1 MPRLTAFQVLRSG
14 HPAPM
19 RLVDTFSA
27 DAGLDARDR
36 GLVRA
41 LVGTEIRRRA
51 TLRAIVNRF
60 TKTKPS
66 ADLGTLLRLG
76 VAQLLFLDRIPP
88 HAALSETVI
97 IVRDICGVAKGRVA
111 NAVLREV
118 QRSARLET
126 SGDARHDLVG
136 RPWTFRPVIFR
147 DPQEHPFLWAE
158 DALSMPS
165 AVIKR
170 WAARHGQEQAFTL
183 ADLALREPLLSLRV
197 ASGERDPL
205 LDTFA
210 KAGARAGD
218 LPSNILLPASAG
230 EAIFTSSAFAEG
242 RIAVQGSAA
251 IAAGELVQA
260 QAGER
265 ILDLCAAPGGK
276 SLLLAG
282 TGAHVT
288 ACDKSPRRFAGMAR
302 EIERLQPAGSVS
314 AVASNSTQGLD
325 PMATFDGV
333 LVDAPCSNTGVLAA
347 RPGARWRFGPKG
359 LRDLAALGAGLL
371 DDAAE
376 RVRPGG
382 RLVHSTCSLEPEEN
396 AQQVRS
402 FLERHPGWEL
412 EAEHERLPVSGPI
425 MEGADAPAPGP
436 TDGGYAA
443 RLRRPEA

>member
-1 MPRLTAFQVLRSG
+1 
-14 HPAPM
+14 M

-27 DAGLDARDR
+27 NNGLDARDR
-36 GLVRA
+36 GLVRT

-51 TLRAIVNRF
+51 TLRAIVGRF
-60 TKTKPS
+60 TKAKPS
-66 ADLGTLLRLG
+66 ADLATLLRLG
-76 VAQLLFLDRIPP
+76 ITQLLFLDRIPP

-97 IVRDICGVAKGRVA
+97 VVRDVCGLAKGRVA

-118 QRSARLET
+118 QRAARLET
-126 SGDARHDLVG
+126 SGDARHDLIG
-136 RPWTFRPVIFR
+136 RPWTFRQAIFR
-147 DPQEHPFLWAE
+147 DPEEHPFLWAE

-165 AVIKR
+165 AIVKR
-170 WAARHGQEQAFTL
+170 WAARHGNEQAFQL

-197 ASGERDPL
+197 VRGEREAL

-210 KAGARAGD
+210 EAGARPGD
-218 LPSNILLPASAG
+218 LPSNILLPANAG
-230 EAIFTSSAFAEG
+230 EAVFSSTAFTEG
-242 RIAVQGSAA
+242 HIAVQGSAA
-251 IAAGELVQA
+251 IAAAELMQA

-276 SLLLAG
+276 SMLLAG

-288 ACDKSPRRFAGMAR
+288 ACDKNPRRLAGMAR
-302 EIERLQPAGSVS
+302 EIERLRPEGSVTPL
-314 AVASNSTQGLD
+314 ASDSTHGLN
-325 PMATFDGV
+325 PSATFDGV

-347 RPGARWRFGPKG
+347 RPGARWRFGPKD
-359 LRDLAALGAGLL
+359 LRDLVALGSQLL

-396 AQQVRS
+396 AQQVRA
-402 FLERHPGWEL
+402 FLERHRGWTI

-425 MEGADAPAPGP
+425 LEGDDQPAPGP

-443 RLRRPEA
+443 RLRRPTS